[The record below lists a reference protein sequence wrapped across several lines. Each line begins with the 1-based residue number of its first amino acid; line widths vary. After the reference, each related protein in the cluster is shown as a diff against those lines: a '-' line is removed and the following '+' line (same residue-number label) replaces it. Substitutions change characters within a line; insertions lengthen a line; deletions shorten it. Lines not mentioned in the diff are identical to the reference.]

1 MSNVLGVIE
10 QFSGYP
16 NVLGFF
22 SGNEVANDPADAQLV
37 AKYLRAIQ
45 RDMRLYIQQHA
56 PRTIPIGYSATDNI
70 PIRQD
75 FAEYLACSGSDN
87 GHSDFYGLN
96 SYEWCGTNTFQGSGY
111 ATLVELFSNLSIP
124 VFLSE
129 FGCNQVR
136 PREFGDVSVL
146 YTNQMNSVFSGG
158 LVYEFNEASNNFGL
172 VSVASNGDATI
183 LQDFDTLHRVY
194 ANVSF
199 PTKSTYSNRARP
211 ACSAIAPGI
220 TAFDA
225 TQAIPTQAP
234 GIADLISSGVS
245 GVARGKIVD
254 VDLDLKSV
262 TWKITDAAGN
272 VVANPTISTVSGWNV
287 PQSSGA
293 VTSEGAVTTAPPLSS
308 TVGTTSSTTSS
319 PTSGNAGSTTSG
331 PATAT
336 TTASKSAAT
345 SGHELPY
352 LTMFILMSL
361 SFLYIL

>member
-1 MSNVLGVIE
+1 MSNVLGVID

-16 NVLGFF
+16 NVIGFF

-45 RDMRLYIQQHA
+45 RDMRLYIAQHS

-75 FAEYLACSGSDN
+75 LAEYLACSGPDN
-87 GHSDFYGLN
+87 GYSDFYGLN

-146 YTNQMNSVFSGG
+146 YTDQMNSVFSGG
-158 LVYEFNEASNNFGL
+158 LVYEFNEASNDFGL
-172 VSVASNGDATI
+172 VSIADNGDATI

-194 ANVSF
+194 ANVSL

-245 GVARGKIVD
+245 GVVRGKIVN

-287 PQSSGA
+287 PQSSVA
-293 VTSEGAVTTAPPLSS
+293 VTSEGALTTAPPPSS
-308 TVGTTSSTTSS
+308 TVG
-319 PTSGNAGSTTSG
+319 PTGSTVSTVSTSASR
-331 PATAT
+331 PAS

-345 SGHELPY
+345 SSQNLPY
-352 LTMFILMSL
+352 LTMLLVLSLSFILML
-361 SFLYIL
+361 